1 MCIAM
6 HAHIKAVTSLSTLVQ
21 DLKKSDLNHLW
32 ALTKNVLFLVQIML
46 CLMPTSISAERSFSV
61 LDRVKTKLRN
71 SMGDERMSNLSILAT
86 CPDVVGNMDVTPLC
100 NKFVC
105 ETSYTGK
112 RLTLFGNFVSSD
124 LEQKASKSIENE
136 KLETV
141 DEPPQLKVASV

>member
-1 MCIAM
+1 
-6 HAHIKAVTSLSTLVQ
+6 
-21 DLKKSDLNHLW
+21 
-32 ALTKNVLFLVQIML
+32 ML

-86 CPDVVGNMDVTPLC
+86 YPDMVENMDVVSLC
-100 NKFVC
+100 NKFAC
-105 ETSYTGK
+105 ETSYTSR
-112 RLTLFGNFVSSD
+112 RLTLFGKFVSSD

>member
-1 MCIAM
+1 
-6 HAHIKAVTSLSTLVQ
+6 
-21 DLKKSDLNHLW
+21 
-32 ALTKNVLFLVQIML
+32 
-46 CLMPTSISAERSFSV
+46 MPTSISAERSFSV

-86 CPDVVGNMDVTPLC
+86 YPDMVENMDVTSLC

-105 ETSYTGK
+105 ETSYTSR
-112 RLTLFGNFVSSD
+112 RLTLFGKFVSSD

-141 DEPPQLKVASV
+141 DEPPQLKVASVWFLLDVIVLTLHNAF